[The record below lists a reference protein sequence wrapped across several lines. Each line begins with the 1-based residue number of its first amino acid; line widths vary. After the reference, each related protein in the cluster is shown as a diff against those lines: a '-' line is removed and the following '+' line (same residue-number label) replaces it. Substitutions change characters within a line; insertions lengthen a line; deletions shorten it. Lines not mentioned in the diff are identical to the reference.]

1 MRMPL
6 FGIGMQGKSP
16 VVTAKRLQN
25 VYVEFRQKGE
35 KSQVV
40 AYGTPGLGGF
50 AVGTSAP
57 SVFATRGKPL
67 LFDNNDSLY
76 LVQDATLWEVNNAG
90 VATSRGTLST
100 STGFVSMAHNGF
112 AICIVDGT
120 NIYFYNP
127 TTNTFSLSVSLGQ
140 PTSPQTV
147 VFLDGR
153 FFVNKG
159 GTGQFN
165 FDTLYNAGPNWGG
178 AALDFAVAES
188 NPDNLVAVTADH
200 GQLILLGG
208 KTAEFWSKNDSVNN
222 PYLRIDGT
230 SIEWG
235 LAAKA
240 SVVKFDNSI
249 AFLAKNIMG
258 QVTVVRLNGYQP
270 QRIATTDL
278 ETTINAYAVVEDA
291 TAYSY
296 LLSGHPMLQL
306 NFPSAGFSW
315 LYDGSTGIW
324 SPLKGYGITRHRG
337 EFAADYLK
345 KTIVTDYANG
355 NLYSLRPDV
364 YTDNGDMIEREIIGE
379 HWDSP
384 DLARQPIFCI
394 RMDMETGVGLVS
406 GQGSDPQ
413 MMLSVSKDRGR
424 TYGVERWRPFGKIGV
439 YKTVVEW
446 WRWGLSRNWTFK
458 WRMTDPVPLCIL
470 GIITN
475 PED

>member
-1 MRMPL
+1 MRPPL
-6 FGIGMQGKSP
+6 FGIGMQGKNP
-16 VVTAKRLQN
+16 VVTAKKLTN
-25 VYVEFRQKGE
+25 VYCEFRQSGE

-40 AYGTPGLGGF
+40 AFGSPGLLLFG
-50 AVGTSAP
+50 AP
-57 SVFATRGKPL
+57 SIFPTRGKPL
-67 LFDNNDSLY
+67 LFDSNDLLY
-76 LVQDATLWEVNNAG
+76 LVQGSTFWQVNNAG
-90 VATSRGTLST
+90 VAVARGTLGT
-100 STGFVSMAHNGF
+100 ATGFVSMAHNGF

-127 TTNTFSLSVSLGQ
+127 TTLTFSTSVSAGQ

-159 GTGQFN
+159 QTGQFN
-165 FDTLYNAGPNWGG
+165 FDILYNPGPNWGG
-178 AALDFAVAES
+178 GALDFAVAES
-188 NPDNLVAVTADH
+188 NPDNLIAVTADH
-200 GQLILLGG
+200 GQLILLGS
-208 KTAEFWSKNDSVNN
+208 KTTEFWNKNDSVTN

-270 QRIATTDL
+270 QRIANSDL
-278 ETTINAYAVVEDA
+278 ETIINQYAVVEDA
-291 TAYSY
+291 TSFSY
-296 LLSGHPMLQL
+296 LLNGHPMLQM
-306 NFPSAGFSW
+306 NFPSAGYSW
-315 LYDGSTGIW
+315 LFDGSTGIW
-324 SPLKGYGITRHRG
+324 SSMKSFNINRHFG

-345 KTIVTDYANG
+345 KTIVTDYTNG
-355 NLYSLRPDV
+355 NLYQLRPDV
-364 YTDNGDMIEREIIGE
+364 YTDNGAMIEREIIGE

-384 DLARQPIFCI
+384 DLVRETIHLI

-413 MMLSVSKDRGR
+413 MMLAVSKDRGR
-424 TYGVERWRPFGKIGV
+424 TWSSERWRPFGKIGQ
-439 YKTVVEW
+439 YRTTVEW
-446 WRWGLSRNWTFK
+446 WRWGMSRNWTFR
-458 WRMTDPVPLCIL
+458 WRETDPVAICIL
-470 GIITN
+470 GVVVN
-475 PED
+475 PQD